1 MSEESEDWANSNNF
15 APAWSTK
22 NAFALIKTALH
33 QLFMMREDFNPE
45 NPYEQLINTLTVTGM
60 INSAF
65 ELNKNIEVRYGWE
78 ILDDDNLVM
87 HSCFGTVDKVGIR
100 LSGKEVGF
108 LLNMGDEEFAA
119 FAYKDIYWI
128 SEVE

>member
-1 MSEESEDWANSNNF
+1 
-15 APAWSTK
+15 
-22 NAFALIKTALH
+22 
-33 QLFMMREDFNPE
+33 MREDFNPE

-65 ELNKNIEVRYGWE
+65 ELGKNIEVRYGWE

-87 HSCFGTVDKVGIR
+87 HSCFGMVDKVGIR
-100 LSGKEVGF
+100 LGGKDVGF